1 MADDRRMTT
10 DRFYGGVSGRL
21 QNLRAMLKYVDEN
34 TPPREQVAEWV
45 VENTQA
51 GSINA
56 VNHHLTFLQS
66 IDFLHLSD
74 TGCELGDY
82 GRLYLDEHDPT
93 TFYEA
98 LSSGVKGF
106 DTLLEALAEEPMTD
120 EEIMELFVTEFKEAE
135 MTTPGPAARHRE
147 WLEAL
152 GFVRRTDGINELTE
166 EGRKLISSAEGS
178 ESRKRRE
185 MKKIEQ
191 LRSALLENEM
201 SCVPQ
206 GRQHLSEN
214 IYPAI
219 KSSYPDLCNDE
230 FLCEEAH
237 DSGRPQPEWKHA
249 VRDIQQRLASRN
261 GTRVHRQ
268 DEQEMWLFESESDEA
283 ATDSDPIEIPSGNE
297 ATERRE
303 TTVNRIQRNRVLV
316 DRMKDL
322 YDHTCQVCGDRR
334 QSGPDEG
341 FSHVHHLMPLGEPHD
356 GPDVPENT
364 VVVCPNH
371 HEDFEHGM
379 LVINPQTK
387 EIHHFYEEE
396 VDGCTVETR
405 EDHELGAQ
413 YLAYHN
419 EVMVK

>member
-1 MADDRRMTT
+1 MTT

-21 QNLRAMLKYVDEN
+21 QNLRAMLEYIDKN

-51 GSINA
+51 GSIDA

-66 IDFLHLSD
+66 IDLVHLSD
-74 TGCELGDY
+74 TGCELGNY
-82 GRLYLDEHDPT
+82 GQLYLDDRDPT

-106 DTLLEALAEEPMTD
+106 DTLLEALAEEKMTD
-120 EEIMELFVTEFKEAE
+120 EEIMELFVTEFEEAE

-166 EGRKLISSAEGS
+166 EGRKLISSAECS
-178 ESRKRRE
+178 ESRKERE
-185 MKKIEQ
+185 MEKIEQ
-191 LRSALLENEM
+191 LRSELLKNEM
-201 SCVPQ
+201 ICVPR
-206 GRQHLSEN
+206 GCQHLSED
-214 IYPAI
+214 IYPAV
-219 KSSYPDLCNDE
+219 KSSYPDLCNDK

-237 DSGRPQPEWKHA
+237 DSGRPQPEWQHA
-249 VRDIQQRLASRN
+249 VRDIQQRLASQD

-268 DEQEMWLFESESDEA
+268 GEREIWLFGNESDKVA
-283 ATDSDPIEIPSGNE
+283 IDDGTVQIPCGNE
-297 ATERRE
+297 DTERRE
-303 TTVNRIQRNRVLV
+303 MTVNRIQRNRVLV

-322 YDHTCQVCGDRR
+322 YDHTCQICGDRR
-334 QSGPDEG
+334 QGRSDEG

-356 GPDVPENT
+356 GPDIPENT

-371 HEDFEHGM
+371 HEDFEHGV
-379 LVINPQTK
+379 LEIEPQTK
-387 EIHHFYEEE
+387 EIHHSYEEE
-396 VDGCTVETR
+396 VDGRTVETR